1 MLQDV
6 DEVTG
11 LVPWVQS
18 LASRVQ
24 GYRCVVFNPL
34 LPKHLTVRP
43 PPPAGRGLDSSGYFC
58 LLAHHV
64 PFLPGLQGALFTV
77 RGERGRGR
85 TLRGQTQ
92 ASSHHSATSCGR
104 KTGSPLTLSAS
115 KTPKVPKDVPIS
127 LGLARGSHF
136 SGGPLLSAA
145 VTLVHLQG
153 FCLPSTQS
161 WGGLSGREAEL
172 FCQKQ
177 DTLTFFKHVFLEGEI
192 TSGGWEEKEGEDG

>member
-1 MLQDV
+1 MPQHV

-24 GYRCVVFNPL
+24 GHRCVVLNPL

-43 PPPAGRGLDSSGYFC
+43 PQPAGSGLDSSGYFR

-64 PFLPGLQGALFTV
+64 PFLPGLQGALLTV

-85 TLRGQTQ
+85 TSRGRTR

-104 KTGSPLTLSAS
+104 KTGSPLALSAP
-115 KTPKVPKDVPIS
+115 KTPRVPRDVPIS
-127 LGLARGSHF
+127 LGLARGSRC

-161 WGGLSGREAEL
+161 WGGLSGPEAEL
-172 FCQKQ
+172 LCQKQ
-177 DTLTFFKHVFLEGEI
+177 DTLTVFKHVFLEWEI